1 MLPDELSSAGHAA
14 AIGSVAAAYF
24 GWLSPLAAGVAAI
37 LGALYWALSL
47 YEMRTV
53 QNWKL
58 RFIQARRTKKLAKLH
73 QAAVKRQIAQI
84 TALEKLRADKVEA
97 SELVATAADEAKQLV
112 IHAAADAKL

>member
-58 RFIQARRTKKLAKLH
+58 RFIQARRTKKLAKL